1 MQLISEL
8 TPHQEA
14 LLCEY
19 KRKWQLA
26 ALSTQVIDTQK
37 ATQAI
42 KAVYKQIS
50 SVEEFDIYFFDSP
63 FGIANLSFINCV
75 YPHEDWCNPRKL
87 NNLIRQLE
95 KQLLKKGLFS
105 NTFHRYIVSPLI
117 ETVGRQLDIHLW
129 NYLQKQLGFWSI
141 IHSLIPVNLR
151 DSEKS
156 SPIWKSAKSN
166 QQRRLEGLWRF
177 LASGLVVPDAECSV
191 CCLLDYCISELQC
204 FPEDNLW
211 HILKTFVND
220 CGWTFFFQDFCFTCN
235 RPYKVM
241 LNEKGQPLS
250 ENEAVI
256 EFLDGFRVFTKH
268 DISLS

>member
-1 MQLISEL
+1 MRQISEL
-8 TPHQEA
+8 TPYQEA

-26 ALSTQVIDTQK
+26 SLSTQPIDTQK

-50 SVEEFDIYFFDSP
+50 TLEELDIYFFDSP

-75 YPHEDWCNPRKL
+75 YPHENWCNTRKL

-95 KQLLKKGLFS
+95 KQLLKQGFVSNNFS
-105 NTFHRYIVSPLI
+105 RTIVFPLI
-117 ETVGRQLDIHLW
+117 ETVARQLDINLW

-177 LASGLVVPDAECSV
+177 LASGLVAPDTECSI
-191 CCLLDYCISELQC
+191 CCVLDYCISELQC
-204 FPEDNLW
+204 CPEDNLW
-211 HILKTFVND
+211 HILKTFVTE

-235 RPYKVM
+235 RPFKV
-241 LNEKGQPLS
+241 LVNEQGQPLC
-250 ENEAVI
+250 ENEALI
-256 EFLDGFRVFTKH
+256 EFSDGFSVFTKH
-268 DISLS
+268 D

>member
-1 MQLISEL
+1 MRQISEL

-26 ALSTQVIDTQK
+26 SLSTQPIDTQK

-50 SVEEFDIYFFDSP
+50 SLEELDIYFFDSP

-75 YPHEDWCNPRKL
+75 YPHENWCNPRKL
-87 NNLIRQLE
+87 NNLIKQLE
-95 KQLLKKGLFS
+95 KQLFKQGFVSNKFS
-105 NTFHRYIVSPLI
+105 RTIVFPLI
-117 ETVGRQLDIHLW
+117 ETVARQLDINLW

-156 SPIWKSAKSN
+156 SPIWKSAK
-166 QQRRLEGLWRF
+166 
-177 LASGLVVPDAECSV
+177 
-191 CCLLDYCISELQC
+191 
-204 FPEDNLW
+204 
-211 HILKTFVND
+211 
-220 CGWTFFFQDFCFTCN
+220 
-235 RPYKVM
+235 
-241 LNEKGQPLS
+241 
-250 ENEAVI
+250 
-256 EFLDGFRVFTKH
+256 
-268 DISLS
+268 